1 VFTLFNVIPTE
12 YPGLYTKL
20 ILRENI
26 SIDRMVVFN
35 ILVWWMISISIK
47 FIIPNDFIIWQE
59 LINELVPHIDD
70 LVLW

>member
-1 VFTLFNVIPTE
+1 MFTLFNVIPTE